1 MCRAILAPKN
11 KAVDRINDEILQSLT
26 QKSYICSSVDAILD
40 PEIVNSISEFT
51 RTNETPTNPEYLYIV
66 WSSGCLYC
74 YYGIWTHQIFVM
86 APNWCLRS

>member
-51 RTNETPTNPEYLYIV
+51 RTNETPHQ
-66 WSSGCLYC
+66 SGISLHSLELWVS
-74 YYGIWTHQIFVM
+74 ILLLWNLDP
-86 APNWCLRS
+86 PNLCNGAKLVFN